1 MKENGFYTEQ
11 DIIKMLYKL
20 NYVIPNQREYMIR
33 CILNGD
39 YGIDTEALVNI
50 VSDPTEY
57 NIDYLYSL
65 DSEVT
70 EAFISLMER
79 FGYA

>member
-1 MKENGFYTEQ
+1 MNQNRFYTEQ
-11 DIIKMLYKL
+11 DIIMMLYKL

-70 EAFISLMER
+70 EQFIRFMER

>member
-1 MKENGFYTEQ
+1 MRENGFYTEQ
-11 DIIKMLYKL
+11 DIIKMIYKL
-20 NYVIPNQREYMIR
+20 NYVIPSQREYMIR